1 MTSTPSPG
9 ASTLRKNHDAFGD
22 DFISFDME
30 DEYDESASPPAPVVV
45 DDSVREHASARS
57 TPWAQHVPW
66 HQCRNVSEML
76 CEEIRTYTNWIV
88 PSEEEHVTRTMVI
101 SLFQRALCSKWPD
114 ARVYS
119 FGSQDTQLYLPQGDI
134 DLVVLSN
141 VMNDMPREITL
152 SEMAACLRS
161 YQLAVHVQV
170 LARAKVPIIKFV
182 CPYGQFNVD
191 ISINQ
196 ANGLQAS
203 KFVNGWLKKQPAIR
217 PLVMVV
223 KQFLQQRALSEVYTG
238 GLGSYSVTLMVLSF
252 LQLHPKLQRG
262 EMSADKNLGT
272 LLMEFLELY
281 GKNYGYDECAIS
293 VRGRGKYL
301 SKRQKGMYD
310 YRKPFMLS
318 IEDPHDP
325 SSDVSRGSFA
335 ILSVRSALGGAFDIL
350 HAALCERAN
359 DLQNFRHRQQTLHN
373 RQQKN
378 THMHFAPE
386 DADNRLNMTSQIKE
400 PESLLGSVLG
410 VSREMI
416 RRRKDIKQL
425 YDSGILQKQLYGSE
439 AVPQLAASSTLASKL
454 DRRSANASASSSMDD
469 DTSDASVVFLKS
481 NPKRR
486 KPQNDDDQDSSSE
499 SKYGSM
505 RPKKRAAQDPWKSR
519 PSLVTSDSDD
529 EHLTSKDAPYVLVS
543 SDSDDAASEPSHPPA
558 DPLPRPPTAST
569 PVKSTSTG
577 ISIAGRAKRTK
588 LSKQDRLQ
596 YWHNKALAP
605 AQTTGNVSP

>member
-1 MTSTPSPG
+1 M
-9 ASTLRKNHDAFGD
+9 
-22 DFISFDME
+22 
-30 DEYDESASPPAPVVV
+30 
-45 DDSVREHASARS
+45 
-57 TPWAQHVPW
+57 
-66 HQCRNVSEML
+66 
-76 CEEIRTYTNWIV
+76 
-88 PSEEEHVTRTMVI
+88 
-101 SLFQRALCSKWPD
+101 
-114 ARVYS
+114 
-119 FGSQDTQLYLPQGDI
+119 
-134 DLVVLSN
+134 
-141 VMNDMPREITL
+141 
-152 SEMAACLRS
+152 
-161 YQLAVHVQV
+161 
-170 LARAKVPIIKFV
+170 
-182 CPYGQFNVD
+182 
-191 ISINQ
+191 
-196 ANGLQAS
+196 
-203 KFVNGWLKKQPAIR
+203 
-217 PLVMVV
+217 
-223 KQFLQQRALSEVYTG
+223 
-238 GLGSYSVTLMVLSF
+238 
-252 LQLHPKLQRG
+252 
-262 EMSADKNLGT
+262 
-272 LLMEFLELY
+272 
-281 GKNYGYDECAIS
+281 
-293 VRGRGKYL
+293 
-301 SKRQKGMYD
+301 
-310 YRKPFMLS
+310 
-318 IEDPHDP
+318 
-325 SSDVSRGSFA
+325 
-335 ILSVRSALGGAFDIL
+335 RSALGGAFDIL

-416 RRRKDIKQL
+416 RRRNDVRYHIRLTLAKIKQL

-439 AVPQLAASSTLASKL
+439 AVPQLAASSTLVSKL

-486 KPQNDDDQDSSSE
+486 KPQHDDDQDSSSE

-505 RPKKRAAQDPWKSR
+505 RPKKCAAQDPWKSR

-558 DPLPRPPTAST
+558 DPSPRPPTAST

>member
-1 MTSTPSPG
+1 MTQVRVSCSFTTFIFFFS
-9 ASTLRKNHDAFGD
+9 FY
-22 DFISFDME
+22 DF
-30 DEYDESASPPAPVVV
+30 
-45 DDSVREHASARS
+45 
-57 TPWAQHVPW
+57 T
-66 HQCRNVSEML
+66 
-76 CEEIRTYTNWIV
+76 TN
-88 PSEEEHVTRTMVI
+88 TC
-101 SLFQRALCSKWPD
+101 SLF
-114 ARVYS
+114 
-119 FGSQDTQLYLPQGDI
+119 F
-134 DLVVLSN
+134 
-141 VMNDMPREITL
+141 
-152 SEMAACLRS
+152 
-161 YQLAVHVQV
+161 
-170 LARAKVPIIKFV
+170 
-182 CPYGQFNVD
+182 
-191 ISINQ
+191 
-196 ANGLQAS
+196 
-203 KFVNGWLKKQPAIR
+203 
-217 PLVMVV
+217 
-223 KQFLQQRALSEVYTG
+223 FLF
-238 GLGSYSVTLMVLSF
+238 LG
-252 LQLHPKLQRG
+252 
-262 EMSADKNLGT
+262 
-272 LLMEFLELY
+272 
-281 GKNYGYDECAIS
+281 
-293 VRGRGKYL
+293 
-301 SKRQKGMYD
+301 
-310 YRKPFMLS
+310 
-318 IEDPHDP
+318 
-325 SSDVSRGSFA
+325 SDVSRGSFA

-416 RRRKDIKQL
+416 RRRKDVRYHIRLTLAKIKQL